1 MGSVSADRSPG
12 GPRVALPS
20 AADLGRRGRPM
31 GAVVYEAIRD
41 AIVEGR
47 IAADEQLVQEQLAA
61 ELGVSRTPVRD
72 ALNRLSHEGLVRA
85 VLGRGYQV
93 IDLTDQDIN
102 DVFVVRERLEMLA
115 VEQSAGRLTALH
127 QARARPLIE
136 EMRAT
141 DPADA
146 VAQYELNRRF
156 HQTIIEP
163 CNNAILLGLLDQLW
177 DLPVS
182 RRITKSYLRD
192 AANVAH
198 MVDEHDAILAAAAE
212 GDLPRLL
219 DLSRAHLTLGYG
231 EARADS
237 QPPT

>member
-1 MGSVSADRSPG
+1 MC
-12 GPRVALPS
+12 
-20 AADLGRRGRPM
+20 
-31 GAVVYEAIRD
+31 IRD
-41 AIVEGR
+41 S
-47 IAADEQLVQEQLAA
+47 L
-61 ELGVSRTPVRD
+61 
-72 ALNRLSHEGLVRA
+72 
-85 VLGRGYQV
+85 
-93 IDLTDQDIN
+93 
-102 DVFVVRERLEMLA
+102 FVVRERLEMLA

-127 QARARPLIE
+127 QARARTLIE

-198 MVDEHDAILAAAAE
+198 M
-212 GDLPRLL
+212 
-219 DLSRAHLTLGYG
+219 LSLIHI
-231 EARADS
+231 
-237 QPPT
+237 

>member
-1 MGSVSADRSPG
+1 MGTVNADRSRG
-12 GPRVALPS
+12 TPRVTLPS
-20 AADLGRRGRPM
+20 ASSSGQRGRPM

-47 IAADEQLVQEQLAA
+47 IAADEQLVQEQLAV

-102 DVFVVRERLEMLA
+102 DVFLVRERLEMLA
-115 VEQSAGRLTALH
+115 VEQSAGRLTPLQ
-127 QARARPLIE
+127 QARARTNIE

-141 DPADA
+141 DPADVA
-146 VAQYELNRRF
+146 AQYELNRRF

-163 CNNAILLGLLDQLW
+163 CGNAILLGLLDQLW

-198 MVDEHDAILAAAAE
+198 MVDEHDAILLAAAD
-212 GDLPRLL
+212 GDIPRLL
-219 DLSRAHLTLGYG
+219 ELSRAHLTLGYG
-231 EARADS
+231 EARTEAS
-237 QPPT
+237 PQG

>member
-1 MGSVSADRSPG
+1 MGE
-12 GPRVALPS
+12 
-20 AADLGRRGRPM
+20 
-31 GAVVYEAIRD
+31 VVYEVIRD

-47 IAADEQLVQEQLAA
+47 IAADEQLVQEQIAS

-85 VLGRGYQV
+85 ELGRGYQV
-93 IDLTDQDIN
+93 VDLTDQDVN

-115 VEQSAGRLTALH
+115 LELSTGHLTPLL
-127 QARARPLIE
+127 QARARTLIE

-146 VAQYELNRRF
+146 AAQYELNRRF

-163 CNNAILLGLLDQLW
+163 CGNAILLGLLDQLW

-182 RRITKSYLRD
+182 RRITKSYVHEE
-192 AANVAH
+192 ANVAH
-198 MVDEHDAILAAAAE
+198 MADEHEQNLQAAAE
-212 GDLPRLL
+212 GDGERLL
-219 DLSRAHLTLGYG
+219 ALSRAHLTLGYG
-231 EARADS
+231 EALTVAGS
-237 QPPT
+237 S